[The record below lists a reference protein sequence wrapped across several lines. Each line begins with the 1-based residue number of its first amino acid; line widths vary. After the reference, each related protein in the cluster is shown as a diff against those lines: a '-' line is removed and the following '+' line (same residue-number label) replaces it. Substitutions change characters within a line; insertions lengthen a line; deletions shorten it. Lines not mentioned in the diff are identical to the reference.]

1 MSATW
6 RVTTAGFLS
15 AACHVNACAFG
26 CRYVQRAKASMPKQ
40 GTESPW
46 KLKHNYIYDSVHLG
60 LLTIEDGVLN
70 FTAEGEAVGPS
81 GAAAVVEAA
90 RL

>member
-1 MSATW
+1 
-6 RVTTAGFLS
+6 
-15 AACHVNACAFG
+15 
-26 CRYVQRAKASMPKQ
+26 MPKQ
-40 GTESPW
+40 GAESPW